1 MLKKKATK
9 RGVGGKKTRRC
20 VDVITI
26 RDIDVF
32 PRNIADL
39 TQHSLKLIV
48 KVI

>member
-1 MLKKKATK
+1 MMKKKATK
-9 RGVGGKKTRRC
+9 RGGKKKKARRS

-26 RDIDVF
+26 RDIHGF

-39 TQHSLKLIV
+39 TQHSLKLVV